1 MRKVLKSFML
11 LFVAGLFVVALSSCG
26 KLTITVETTMK
37 VGQTYT
43 LAASKDATWESSNSE
58 ILKIEGNTATPLKAG
73 TVVVTAKAGKKTATA
88 TVTVIAGGGPDEI
101 DPTKYQPKWDLNAKM
116 NWNGQ
121 GMKYRIL
128 VSPVSEYD
136 PFDAGFTATGNK
148 KLLNNYTKD

>member
-58 ILKIEGNTATPLKAG
+58 T
-73 TVVVTAKAGKKTATA
+73 
-88 TVTVIAGGGPDEI
+88 
-101 DPTKYQPKWDLNAKM
+101 
-116 NWNGQ
+116 
-121 GMKYRIL
+121 
-128 VSPVSEYD
+128 
-136 PFDAGFTATGNK
+136 
-148 KLLNNYTKD
+148 LLLL